1 MNDLVIKGTGNS
13 RLLKS
18 VQNFM
23 SLYPTY
29 TDFVQALIDGT
40 LPIDLNGFNSAGVQ
54 TQGTPLNKT
63 NLLKDAT
70 ANKYGLG
77 GNATINDVLNQ
88 IPTGS
93 FPNMTVGSATG
104 ATTAGTAIN
113 ANNTDLTNATWTELP
128 FGNDVEIRTQK
139 ATFEVQVTDNDAFWI
154 AVPLLSVTADAM
166 YFMTMGFKNGT
177 QYCIVEYSRETD
189 VLKVYSTNTWTPT
202 RWRYRIIS

>member
-1 MNDLVIKGTGNS
+1 MQDLVIKGTGNS

-18 VQNFM
+18 VSNFM

-29 TDFVQALIDGT
+29 EDFVQALVAGT

-77 GNATINDVLNQ
+77 GNATIDDVLSQ

-93 FPNMTVGSATG
+93 FPNMTAGK
-104 ATTAGTAIN
+104 ATTA
-113 ANNTDLTNATWTELP
+113 TNATNTDFTNAEWTTKLIGE
-128 FGNDVEIRTQK
+128 T
-139 ATFEVQVTDNDAFWI
+139 ATFDIGGTYEIQVNDGEQDKWFPFPLVTVASQDRHIALAFVDDPAHYIKFTCAYGAASITLNSTW
-154 AVPLLSVTADAM
+154 
-166 YFMTMGFKNGT
+166 
-177 QYCIVEYSRETD
+177 QYS
-189 VLKVYSTNTWTPT
+189 SQ
-202 RWRYRIIS
+202 WRYRKIR

>member
-1 MNDLVIKGTGNS
+1 MQDLVIKGTGNS

-18 VQNFM
+18 VSNFM

-29 TDFVQALIDGT
+29 TDFVQALVAGT

-77 GNATINDVLNQ
+77 GNATIDDVLNQ

-93 FPNMTVGSATG
+93 FPNMTAGN
-104 ATTAGTAIN
+104 ATTATK
-113 ANNTDLTNATWTELP
+113 ANSTDFTNAEWTIANVNSSVAMDTN
-128 FGNDVEIRTQK
+128 GTY
-139 ATFEVQVTDNDAFWI
+139 EVQVNDGETDEWFVFPLVTLVAGSRIIALAF
-154 AVPLLSVTADAM
+154 ADAPTK
-166 YFMTMGFKNGT
+166 YLTFDWVGGNGVVRSNST
-177 QYCIVEYSRETD
+177 WIYS
-189 VLKVYSTNTWTPT
+189 SQ
-202 RWRYRIIS
+202 WRYRKIR